1 MQVEDPVTNGGDEE
15 RSKATR
21 LELCEIPP
29 RRGDDALMVDQ
40 RLSYGLANL
49 CHETYNDPWHV
60 ICSSLLMTPA
70 SIDTVE

>member
-1 MQVEDPVTNGGDEE
+1 MQVENPVTSGGDEE

-40 RLSYGLANL
+40 GCLCGIDQLSVLH
-49 CHETYNDPWHV
+49 CH
-60 ICSSLLMTPA
+60 
-70 SIDTVE
+70 